1 MSYKCRT
8 HLLQY
13 MAAFLACVVFAS
25 CSQDELADNG
35 QGTPLP
41 VGQYP
46 LELTAGGIQTMANR
60 NSASAYSTVDGK
72 WTGKEQIYVQIVS
85 NQDASFVD
93 EESIDWANIPPI
105 LYTVS
110 TDGNMTLSDPTE
122 QRYWQSNVEK
132 LYIRAWCPGTR
143 TDYNDIPLYN
153 KTWQVSDNQTEENMA
168 SDDFLYAYTVLDFS
182 SSGAGELVFK
192 HLMAMVI
199 INLEESEYLQGFT
212 PEMVSVALTVS
223 GPMAKW
229 TLKGVFVDG
238 GTHNLQSE
246 LALEENREVLVD
258 KITPHRIEHP
268 SEGKYAS
275 YKALLMPPNI
285 TVFPHYV
292 QVNVN
297 NTIYAWKI
305 QNIQQFKGGN
315 QYTFNITVD
324 AKGLNVSVEKS
335 IGWDPDGASGDG
347 SVVLP

>member
-1 MSYKCRT
+1 
-8 HLLQY
+8 

-35 QGTPLP
+35 QGMPLP
-41 VGQYP
+41 VAQYP
-46 LELTAGGIQTMANR
+46 LELTTGGIQTMAAR

-93 EESIDWANIPPI
+93 EKSIDWANIPPI

-110 TDGNMTLSDPTE
+110 TDGNMTLSDPTK

-153 KTWQVSDNQTEENMA
+153 KIWQVSYNQTEENMA

-182 SSGAGELVFK
+182 SSGAGELIFK

-212 PEMVSVALTVS
+212 KEMVSVSLNVS
-223 GPMAKW
+223 DPMHRW
-229 TLKGVFVDG
+229 NLQGIFVDG
-238 GTHNLQSE
+238 GYDHLQSE
-246 LALEENREVLVD
+246 FALEDVLSGGEFAFD
-258 KITPHRIEHP
+258 ITPHRIEHP

-275 YKALLMPPNI
+275 YKALLVPQYI
-285 TVFPHYV
+285 ILSPHYV

-297 NTIYAWKI
+297 NTIYAWQI

-324 AKGLNVSVEKS
+324 AKGLNVSVEES
-335 IGWDPDGASGDG
+335 IGWNQDGASGDG

>member
-1 MSYKCRT
+1 
-8 HLLQY
+8 

-46 LELTAGGIQTMANR
+46 LELTAGGIQTMAAR

-93 EESIDWANIPPI
+93 GKSIDWANIPPI

-110 TDGNMTLSDPTE
+110 TDGDMTLSDPTE

-143 TDYNDIPLYN
+143 TNYNDIPLDN
-153 KTWQVSDNQTEENMA
+153 KIWQVSGNQTEENMA

-182 SSGAGELVFK
+182 SSGAGELIFK
-192 HLMAMVI
+192 HLMSKVV
-199 INLEESEYLQGFT
+199 INLEDSEYLKGVSR
-212 PEMVSVALTVS
+212 EKVSVTLGSTIGSPNSSSWRLQGKFERVYSYS
-223 GPMAKW
+223 GYY
-229 TLKGVFVDG
+229 LKLDED
-238 GTHNLQSE
+238 TWDSNT
-246 LALEENREVLVD
+246 
-258 KITPHRIEHP
+258 ITPYLLAQP
-268 SEGKYAS
+268 NEGKYAS
-275 YKALLMPPNI
+275 YAALVVPQSI
-285 TVFPHYV
+285 TATNKYI
-292 QVNVN
+292 QVTVGSATYKWVIHMYYRNS
-297 NTIYAWKI
+297 
-305 QNIQQFKGGN
+305 FLSGE

-324 AKGLNVSVEKS
+324 AKGLNVSVEES
-335 IGWDPDGASGDG
+335 IGWNPDGASGDG